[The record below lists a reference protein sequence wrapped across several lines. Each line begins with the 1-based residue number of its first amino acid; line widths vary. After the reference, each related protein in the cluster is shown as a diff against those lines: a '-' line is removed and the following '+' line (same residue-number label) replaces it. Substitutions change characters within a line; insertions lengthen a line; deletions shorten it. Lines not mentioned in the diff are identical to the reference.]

1 MRLENLYEN
10 FGQATPERQ
19 AEMMAAYRFR
29 RAEELAKPIT
39 TSKRRATT
47 SSVKRSKIDLSEEEK
62 ALMKMLGLKQKD
74 MVALRESVTTEEEE
88 DGTDLLNENTFDMEE
103 DDGD

>member
-10 FGQATPERQ
+10 FGQALPERQ
-19 AEMMAAYRFR
+19 AEMIAAYRFR
-29 RAEELAKPIT
+29 RAEELARPVT

-74 MVALRESVTTEEEE
+74 MVALRESVDTVE
-88 DGTDLLNENTFDMEE
+88 DEDDAGLLNENTFDMEE
-103 DDGD
+103 EDGD